1 MSLDQGGLMYRYP
14 QQHFLGDREVERMHS
29 ALSTPHPAEWIN
41 LGFGNMVDQDQQI
54 LTYFEIAIFTDGSK
68 IAGKVGAALFS

>member
-1 MSLDQGGLMYRYP
+1 MN
-14 QQHFLGDREVERMHS
+14 S